1 MTVTVV
7 LRFLARLALCS
18 IFIRS
23 GIRTLMDPHPQ
34 AHRAAEALPQLAA
47 RHRLI
52 LVTKGNQDAQL
63 PEPHLVAQAQAAVQV
78 ASSAA
83 LVFDIAPRL
92 AAGALAATLIP
103 VTYVGHPFWTVDDPQ
118 ARNQQVTHFLKN
130 VGLFGALVLVAISD
144 QQDAG

>member
-1 MTVTVV
+1 M

-34 AHRAAEALPQLAA
+34 ARRAAEALP
-47 RHRLI
+47 
-52 LVTKGNQDAQL
+52 QL

-92 AAGALAATLIP
+92 AAGTLAATLIP

-118 ARNQQVTHFLKN
+118 ARNQQITHFLKN
-130 VGLFGALVLVAISD
+130 LGLFGALLLVATSD
-144 QQDAG
+144 QQDAGATAGNHLSAT